1 MNRFFDIFAIEK
13 EDDESVYWLE
23 AVTTLEQVAARV
35 KELAKTGHSRFLILD
50 QKTGL
55 KRVVPNL
62 TPAATANDKSPEDE
76 AN

>member
-13 EDDESVYWLE
+13 EDEESVYWLE

-35 KELAKTGHSRFLILD
+35 KELAKTGRSRFLILD

-62 TPAATANDKSPEDE
+62 MPAATANDKSP

>member
-13 EDDESVYWLE
+13 DDEESVCWLE
-23 AVTTLEQVAARV
+23 AATTLEQATARV
-35 KELAKTGHSRFLILD
+35 NELAKTRRSRFLILD

-62 TPAATANDKSPEDE
+62 SPAATANDKVS
-76 AN
+76 

>member
-13 EDDESVYWLE
+13 DDEESVYWLE
-23 AVTTLEQVAARV
+23 AATTLEQATARV
-35 KELAKTGHSRFLILD
+35 NELAKTRRSRFLILD

-62 TPAATANDKSPEDE
+62 RPAATANDKVS
-76 AN
+76 